1 MAFRHGAKESKPL
14 PALVKLTGC
23 FLVGNS
29 HQLVSAKSHCSAN
42 SERRKLVLLG
52 GLRPEGPLLSSGI
65 GKAKDFNTNVI
76 FSPLLLECLIKVMHC

>member
-1 MAFRHGAKESKPL
+1 MAFRHGARESKPL
-14 PALVKLTGC
+14 PALTKLTGC

-29 HQLVSAKSHCSAN
+29 HQLVSAKSHCSAD

-65 GKAKDFNTNVI
+65 GKAKDFNTNMI
-76 FSPLLLECLIKVMHC
+76 FFSTSFRGFN